1 MSIIGT
7 FGYII
12 GKKKYMMRV
21 DEHGDLLWQILVRE
35 IYVLMKHYGSI
46 DDFESAFKS
55 VKSVKVAKP
64 PTATDI
70 ESCKLFKDFQS
81 LPPDSWKSLLHHC
94 QGSFINIL
102 VSGYIPNE
110 KEEKGLVFLLDF
122 NKKIVKYY
130 DREDNK
136 PCVAMA
142 TIEEIMEYEDMPQK
156 SYIDIINETR
166 ERFNIWHDKY
176 SKVNEELQKLYDL
189 KRKTQSQCARNIEE
203 KVDRL
208 IDDMENEKEKLL
220 NNQRVFYNRLKILDL
235 IEE

>member
-1 MSIIGT
+1 
-7 FGYII
+7 
-12 GKKKYMMRV
+12 MMN
-21 DEHGDLLWQILVRE
+21 
-35 IYVLMKHYGSI
+35 HYGSI
-46 DDFESAFKS
+46 DAIETAFKS

-64 PTATDI
+64 PTTSDI
-70 ESCKLFKDFQS
+70 ENCKIFKDFQS
-81 LPPDSWKSLLHHC
+81 LPPDSWQTLLYHC

-102 VSGYIPNE
+102 VSGYISNE

-130 DREDNK
+130 DKEERDK

-156 SYIDIINETR
+156 SYIDIINEMR
-166 ERFNIWHDKY
+166 ERFNIWYDKY

-189 KRKTQSQCARNIEE
+189 KAKTQTQCARNIEE

-208 IDDMENEKEKLL
+208 IDDMKNEKEKLL
-220 NNQRVFYNRLKILDL
+220 NNQRVFYNRLKMLDL